1 MEHLVEDAV
10 PLANG
15 GRVEALMLTDGRNIH
30 LSAALIDGDSALIAG
45 CRHIFVG
52 LGCDLELFTS
62 EFEQVIGFALP
73 RRLFA

>member
-30 LSAALIDGDSALIAG
+30 LSAALIAG